1 MSKFLTTW
9 WIEILGAIGRA
20 FPWPAKTG
28 IIRIGT
34 PNRDA
39 PVFITGNY
47 RVTVERVKRALQGL
61 DCYLLVANSHGINV
75 WCAAAGGHF
84 THHSVISALKTSGI
98 EELVDH
104 RTVVLPQLAA
114 TGIEAKLIRKK
125 TGWRVLWG
133 PVYAKDI
140 HQFVQR
146 VFQKT
151 PEMRVTR
158 FPWQQRLEMAVMWAA
173 PMSLLWVPLGWLFA
187 RNWLLP
193 VFLLIWGFSLA
204 IFALFPFYVRWLHPT
219 KKSVSPT
226 RWSVFFDLGRGPV
239 LIWFGV
245 FILFTFFAYMSHNL
259 SFHLLLRWGIASGVI
274 LLLLNIDLMGST
286 PIYKSTLHE
295 DRLLSISLDL
305 ERCKGAGF
313 CVEVCPRNCY
323 ILDSDQRK
331 ATWAH
336 PERCIQCGACIVQC
350 PFDAIYF
357 VYPSGEKIPPDV
369 IRTYRLNLLG
379 KREVRV
385 HPS

>member
-1 MSKFLTTW
+1 MKNALAQW
-9 WIEILGAIGRA
+9 WIKILGAIGRA
-20 FPWPAKTG
+20 FPWPTRTG
-28 IIRIGT
+28 IIRIGN
-34 PNRDA
+34 PGRNA
-39 PVFITGNY
+39 PVFVTGNY

-98 EELVDH
+98 EDLVDH

-125 TGWRVLWG
+125 TGWKVVWG
-133 PVYAKDI
+133 PVYAEDLPR
-140 HQFVQR
+140 FVQ
-146 VFQKT
+146 QGMKKS
-151 PEMRVTR
+151 PEMRETR
-158 FPWQQRLEMAVMWAA
+158 FPLGQRLEMAVMWAA
-173 PMSLLWVPLGWLFA
+173 PMSLLWLPLGWVFA
-187 RNWLLP
+187 RHWLLP
-193 VFLLIWGFSLA
+193 VFLLVWGLSLA
-204 IFALFPFYVRWLHPT
+204 IFALFPLYVKWLQPT
-219 KKSVSPT
+219 QKSVSPT
-226 RWSVFFDLGRGPV
+226 HWTVLFDLGRVPIVLWLV
-239 LIWFGV
+239 LIALLSLW
-245 FILFTFFAYMSHNL
+245 AYVSPTG
-259 SFHLLLRWGIASGVI
+259 SFHDVLRWGVVSGVI

-295 DRLLSISLDL
+295 DRLLRIFLDR

-323 ILDSDQRK
+323 LLDSDRRK

-357 VYPSGEKIPPDV
+357 VTPTGEKIPPEV

-379 KREVRV
+379 KRAVQV
-385 HPS
+385 TKS